1 MSVISEIKK
10 ESNGAQF
17 RRADL
22 HIHSYGE
29 MGSYDVGDTDMTP
42 ENIINL
48 AIDENLQV
56 IAITDHNQI
65 GNVQRA
71 LKHAEGKSLLVV
83 PGVELSTPQGHLL
96 AYFPTVLALE
106 RFYGKLNISPDKK
119 TCYDTI
125 PQCLKYA
132 DEFDGFGICAHID
145 TDSGFEKAHTKYDA
159 FKQEILN
166 CKNLL
171 ALEVAK
177 ASNSLWFS
185 HSDED
190 KNRKNCV
197 VLRCEPLGQEAGI
210 ELAKVMSSDAHALD
224 AFGKNA
230 SGERRLTR
238 LKMEALTFEALR
250 IALYDS
256 AARVRLEDLIPSSIP
271 HFIGMKLEGGFLK
284 NQVVHFSRNLTC
296 IIGGRG
302 AGKSTMLES
311 LRVASGNPPIE
322 NQIVDSEVWPDEI
335 SLVYED
341 EVGQQHTLTR
351 SKLND
356 ISNADSDGPTWI
368 AIESY
373 GQGETAETIQHCDR
387 DPTILLKFLDGFMDI
402 SAMNQKDN
410 ELRDKL
416 LENQTLIEKLQQD
429 IDRISETEK
438 AKTIADGQVAA
449 LKSQKASEVVDLEEK
464 LAKERRFRDQLKA
477 SLKTLL
483 NSINDSLTSE
493 ELKSLMLEHDGAA
506 LAVGM
511 AEFETVKILVSSLAT
526 DVEMLSTQLKTKVT
540 EANTKITAQL
550 QSWAVKEKDTQAK
563 IEDIRRELEKQGIKL
578 DIAFIR
584 KVAKDAA
591 DLAVKLIGLKRSIP
605 KQQEAFKARREMI
618 SDRQELKSRLFITR
632 QAFAK
637 TMNDNLSKTVVDYRV
652 TIRFHEGLLSND
664 LENLIKTAMG
674 WRTSQVPK
682 SSLVAS
688 HLSPTNL
695 LGAIDR
701 KDTSSLEQV
710 IDGNGSKVFS
720 KAEANEVLARMGE
733 WSNKFALERCAF
745 EDHPEIKVT
754 KTVVTDDG
762 STAYQVRDFS
772 ILSLGQQQSILLS
785 ILLFSKSKTPLII
798 DQPEDNLDS
807 EFIYKTLVRSL
818 RSIKEHRQV
827 IIVTHNANIA
837 VLGDAELII
846 PLRGASELS
855 VIRDR
860 GSIDTTET
868 KNIACTILEGS
879 QKAFKRRQ
887 EVYGF

>member
-71 LKHAEGKSLLVV
+71 LKHAEGKPLLVV

-96 AYFPTVLALE
+96 AYFQTILALE

-145 TDSGFEKAHTKYDA
+145 TESGFEKAHTKYDA

-190 KNRKNCV
+190 MNRKNCV
-197 VLRCEPLGQEAGI
+197 VLRCEHLGQEDGT

-356 ISNADSDGPTWI
+356 ISNADPDGPTWI

-402 SAMNQKDN
+402 STMNQKDN

-429 IDRISETEK
+429 INRISETEK

-506 LAVGM
+506 LAVGK
-511 AEFETVKILVSSLAT
+511 AEFETVKTLVSSLAT

-540 EANTKITAQL
+540 EANSKITLQL
-550 QSWAVKEKDTQAK
+550 QSWALKEKDTQAK

-591 DLAVKLIGLKRSIP
+591 DLAVKLVGLKRSIP
-605 KQQEAFKARREMI
+605 KQQEAFKTRREMI

-637 TMNDNLSKTVVDYRV
+637 AMNDNLSKTVVDYRV

-664 LENLIKTAMG
+664 LESLIKMAMG

-688 HLSPTNL
+688 HLSPINL
-695 LGAIDR
+695 LDAINR
-701 KDTSSLEQV
+701 KDTSRLEQV

-720 KAEANEVLARMGE
+720 KAEANEVLAKMGE
-733 WSNKFALERCAF
+733 WDNKSALERCAF

-754 KTVVTDDG
+754 KTVVMDDG
-762 STAYQVRDFS
+762 SIAYPVRDFS

-860 GSIDTTET
+860 GSIDTMET
-868 KNIACTILEGS
+868 KDIVCTILEGS

>member
-1 MSVISEIKK
+1 MSIENEIKS

-22 HIHSYGE
+22 HIHSFGE
-29 MGSYDVGDTDMTP
+29 MGSYDVSDTNMTP
-42 ENIINL
+42 ERIVDM
-48 AIDENLQV
+48 AISENLQ
-56 IAITDHNQI
+56 IISITDHNSI
-65 GNVQRA
+65 GNVKQA
-71 LKHAEGKSLLVV
+71 LKHAEGKNLLVV

-96 AYFPTVLALE
+96 VYCPSIQSLE
-106 RFYGKLNISPDKK
+106 WFYGKLKISQDKK

-132 DEFDGFGICAHID
+132 DEYNGFGICAHID
-145 TDSGFEKAHTKYDA
+145 TESGLEKAHAKYDA

-166 CKNLL
+166 CQNLL
-171 ALEVAK
+171 ALEVSK
-177 ASNSLWFS
+177 ASNSHWFS
-185 HSDED
+185 HTDD
-190 KNRKNCV
+190 DNNRKNCV
-197 VLRCEPLGQEAGI
+197 VLRCVHLGQEEGI
-210 ELAKVMSSDAHALD
+210 ELAKIMSSDAHALT

-230 SGERRLTR
+230 NGERRLTR
-238 LKMEALTFEALR
+238 LKMESLTYDALR

-256 AARVRLEDLIPSSIP
+256 AARVRLENLIPSSVP

-335 SLVYED
+335 SLIYED
-341 EVGQQHTLTR
+341 EVGQQHILTR

-356 ISNADSDGPTWI
+356 VSNADTDGPTMI
-368 AIESY
+368 SIESY
-373 GQGETAETIQHCDR
+373 GQGETAETIQHCDK
-387 DPTILLKFLDGFMDI
+387 DPKILLKFLDGFMDI
-402 SAMNQKDN
+402 SALNHKDN

-416 LENQTLIEKLQQD
+416 LENQTLIESLQQN
-429 IDRISETEK
+429 ISRIAETEK
-438 AKTIADGQVAA
+438 SKTIADGQVAA
-449 LKSQKASEVVDLEEK
+449 LKGQKANEVVDLEEK

-477 SLKTLL
+477 NLKTLL
-483 NSINDSLTSE
+483 NSINESLASE
-493 ELKSLMLEHDGAA
+493 ELKNLMTEHDGSA
-506 LAVGM
+506 LAVGK
-511 AEFETVKILVSSLAT
+511 AEFETVKALVSSLAT
-526 DVEMLSTQLKTKVT
+526 DVELLSNQLKTKVT
-540 EANTKITAQL
+540 EANTKINAQL
-550 QSWAVKEKDTQAK
+550 QSWAIKEKDTQAK
-563 IEDIRRELEKQGIKL
+563 IEDIRRDLEKQGVKL

-584 KVAKDAA
+584 KVTKDAA
-591 DLAVKLIGLKRSIP
+591 DLAAKLVELKRSIP
-605 KQQEAFKARREMI
+605 KLQEAFKDRRDMMTT
-618 SDRQELKSRLFITR
+618 RQELKSRLLIMR

-637 TMNDNLSKTVVDYRV
+637 MMNDNLSKTVVDYRV

-664 LENLIKTAMG
+664 FENLIKVAMG

-682 SSLVAS
+682 ASLVAS
-688 HLSPTNL
+688 SLSPFNL
-695 LGAIDR
+695 LEAINK
-701 KDTSSLEQV
+701 KDTSSLERV
-710 IDGNGSKVFS
+710 VDSNGSKVFY
-720 KAEANEVLARMGE
+720 KAEANEILAKMGE
-733 WSNKFALERCAF
+733 WGNKFALERCAF
-745 EDHPEIKVT
+745 DDRPEIKVT
-754 KTVVTDDG
+754 KTIVMPDG
-762 STAYQVRDFS
+762 STSYPVRDFS

-807 EFIYKTLVRSL
+807 EFIYKTLVHSL
-818 RSIKEHRQV
+818 RSIKKHRQV

-855 VIRDR
+855 VIRNR

-868 KNIACTILEGS
+868 KEIVCTILEGS
-879 QKAFKRRQ
+879 RKAFKRRQ
-887 EVYGF
+887 EVYGY